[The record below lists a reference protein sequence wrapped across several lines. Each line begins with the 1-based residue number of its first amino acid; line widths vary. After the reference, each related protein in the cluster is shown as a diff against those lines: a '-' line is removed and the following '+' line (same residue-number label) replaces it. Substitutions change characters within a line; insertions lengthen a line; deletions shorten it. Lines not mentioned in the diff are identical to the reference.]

1 MNPKEKL
8 KHSVRLHREA
18 SALSGKALR
27 AHLEGDDNGYLRFT
41 REALG
46 KEAKSAELLRHDPSH
61 HMYAILHRSAA
72 TLAYR
77 CGEYGQAENLIAHG
91 LEGNIADFRRKELYD
106 LLEKVKLRQSHKVHE
121 PTGLYDEQELAKD
134 TAFASS
140 M

>member
-1 MNPKEKL
+1 MSAKDDL
-8 KHSVRLHREA
+8 KKSVKLHREA
-18 SALSGKALR
+18 SGLANKARL
-27 AHLEGDDNGYLRFT
+27 ACWSGDDDGFLRFT

-77 CGEYGQAENLIAHG
+77 CGEYEEAEDLITHG
-91 LEGNIADFRRKELYD
+91 LSGDIHDFQREELHD